1 MVWTTPKTD
10 WTPVD
15 GVADEDFNRIEA
27 NLLHLYNLLM
37 TGGDLTGL
45 INIAGPKGLRIGQWL
60 VLSAGTNGHIL
71 LGHNCYIDRTDG
83 SKYKFAYTHSAI
95 GARGIVMQFGSTVI
109 KSFTYTGSTTADAE
123 FSPTL
128 YDLFTNAGGTIS
140 GNLSVTGNVT
150 ISGGIDVKA
159 RYAVT
164 SGSSTAYTV
173 SLSPAPASL
182 YTGLMVTI
190 KLHTATGTNPT
201 LNVNGL
207 GAKAMY
213 ANATDRFE
221 GDAGSVYTFVYDGTN
236 FILASGGG
244 WVKHTFTDYVFGNSM
259 YRVTSPITALS
270 DPSTGLSGTSIGGY
284 ALFAGGWYS
293 SGGYNNYLSS
303 VNAYNNS
310 LTRSSPSSLSVGR
323 LGMASATFNNYAWFG
338 GGHRY
343 TPSGSDPTYYSNVDI
358 YNTSL
363 SRATFNVDTAR
374 SYMAAA
380 RAGTSYL
387 LFAGG
392 YYYNSGTYTGSVFN
406 NVAVFNTT
414 NTLTSATA
422 LGTARS
428 HLAGASVGSYAIFAG
443 GNASPNTVAVATAAV
458 DAYSASLVKSTPTS
472 LSVARWGAVG
482 ASIGNYAL
490 IAGGNT
496 ASTTFSN
503 VVDCYNTSLVRSTA
517 TSLRASA
524 SGLDSTNL
532 WKYVVIGGRTVM
544 DAYDASL
551 TRVLLTTLP
560 NDRRELAAA
569 STADYMIFA
578 GGYDGALGHVNSVTA
593 YKKYDP
599 DFTMSFLPGTKY
611 DFGSGEVTVTA
622 PTTITLTNPLNGY
635 IKYKRG
641 AYTT

>member
-1 MVWTTPKTD
+1 MVWTAPKTD
-10 WTPVD
+10 WAPEDGIADVD
-15 GVADEDFNRIEA
+15 LNRVES

-83 SKYKFAYTHSAI
+83 NKYKFSYTHSTL
-95 GARGIVMQFGSTVI
+95 GARGIVMQLGSTVI

-123 FSPTL
+123 FIPTF

-259 YRVTSPITALS
+259 YRVTSSITALS
-270 DPSTGLSGTSIGGY
+270 EPRYGHSGTSVGGY
-284 ALFAGGWYS
+284 ALFAGGFNS
-293 SGGYNNYLSS
+293 SGGSNYYLSS

-310 LTRSSPSSLSVGR
+310 LTRTIPSSLSAGR
-323 LGMASATFNNYAWFG
+323 FGMACTTFNNYAWFG
-338 GGHRY
+338 GGQSD
-343 TPSGSDPTYYSNVDI
+343 TPSGSNPTYYANVDI
-358 YNTSL
+358 YSTSL
-363 SRATFNVDTAR
+363 SRSILYIDTAR
-374 SYMAAA
+374 TDMAAA
-380 RAGTSYL
+380 RAGNSYI

-392 YYYNSGTYTGSVFN
+392 YFYNSSTYTGSAFN
-406 NVAVFNTT
+406 TVSVFNTSH
-414 NTLTSATA
+414 TLSSAAA
-422 LGTARS
+422 LGTARRY
-428 HLAGASVGSYAIFAG
+428 LTGARVGNYAIFAG
-443 GNASPNTVAVATAAV
+443 GASHPSGAAVATV

-496 ASTTFSN
+496 ASSTFSS

-517 TSLRASA
+517 TSLRAPA
-524 SGLDSTNL
+524 SGLASANL
-532 WKYVVIGGRTVM
+532 WKYVVIGGHTVM

-551 TRVLLTTLP
+551 TRVLLSTLP
-560 NDRRELAAA
+560 NDLQQVAAA
-569 STADYMIFA
+569 STADYALFT
-578 GGYDGALGHVNSVTA
+578 GGYYSGWGYQNTVTA

-611 DFGSGEVTVTA
+611 DFGSGEVTVTT